1 VKQYKQGL
9 FFSDDFVGENSWN
22 GYERNCLF
30 ANAGHVPPADTG
42 KADPD
47 NPVETRQFVDVA
59 RPTGSDCIKDGRGV
73 AVADFDG
80 DGRLDLVI
88 NNNNAAPTLY
98 LNNVKRSGNS
108 VVLKL
113 EGSAKE
119 LEGSMHTN
127 RDAIG
132 AQVRL
137 AIAGKTMMRQVEA
150 GSGFAA
156 EGMLP
161 VHFGVGN
168 ATRIEAVE
176 ITWPSG
182 LLQKFDNTQ
191 TRDWLNSD
199 VDIKESIPQA
209 LSVRPYPPASRAT
222 ASRGKKN
229 GPSA

>member
-1 VKQYKQGL
+1 MKQYKQGV
-9 FFSDDFVGENSWN
+9 FFSDNFVGENSWN
-22 GYERNCLF
+22 GYERKCLF
-30 ANAGHVPPADTG
+30 ANVGNG
-42 KADPD
+42 
-47 NPVETRQFVDVA
+47 QFMDVA
-59 RPTGSDCIKDGRGV
+59 RPTGTDGLKDGRGV
-73 AVADFDG
+73 AVADFNG

-98 LNNVKRSGNS
+98 LNDVKRSGNS
-108 VVLKL
+108 VEIKL
-113 EGSAKE
+113 EGRAQE

-137 AIAGKTMMRQVEA
+137 TIAGKTMMRQVEA

-182 LLQKFDNTQ
+182 LVQKFDSTQ
-191 TRDWLNSD
+191 TREWLNSD
-199 VDIKESIPQA
+199 VDIKENIPQA
-209 LSVRPYPPASRAT
+209 ISVRPYPTTSRAT
-222 ASRGKKN
+222 ESGGKKN
-229 GPSA
+229 TPPA